1 MSSAASMLKK
11 IAKLEADLSKLKVSL
26 GKPSKE
32 SKSSKEP
39 KPKTHKDKPS
49 AIEKCA
55 KKSEIEKFTKKEL
68 IEWIKAKNLK
78 LKNAAAEYKADLV
91 KFVWKNF
98 KSHPESGESESS
110 GSEESGSD
118 ESDESGSDSDSG
130 SEEESE

>member
-1 MSSAASMLKK
+1 MLKK

-32 SKSSKEP
+32 SKPSKEP
-39 KPKTHKDKPS
+39 KPRTRKDKPS

-55 KKSEIEKFTKKEL
+55 KKSELEKFTKKEL

-98 KSHPESGESESS
+98 KKSSDSGQSESS
-110 GSEESGSD
+110 GSEESDSD
-118 ESDESGSDSDSG
+118 ESDCSDCESESEEGSDD
-130 SEEESE
+130 E

>member
-1 MSSAASMLKK
+1 MSSAASMLKQ
-11 IAKLEADLSKLKVSL
+11 IAKLEADLSKLKLSF

-32 SKSSKEP
+32 HKPSKEP
-39 KPKTHKDKPS
+39 KPRTRKDKPS

-55 KKSEIEKFTKKEL
+55 KKSELDKFTKKEL

-98 KSHPESGESESS
+98 KKGSDSAESGSS
-110 GSEESGSD
+110 GSEESSSDETDDSRSESESEEGSD
-118 ESDESGSDSDSG
+118 DE
-130 SEEESE
+130 